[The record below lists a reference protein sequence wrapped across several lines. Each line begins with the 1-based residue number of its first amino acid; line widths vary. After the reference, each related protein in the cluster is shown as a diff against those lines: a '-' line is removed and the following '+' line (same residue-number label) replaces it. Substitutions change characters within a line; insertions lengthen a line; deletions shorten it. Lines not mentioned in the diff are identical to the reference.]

1 MLMKTMTL
9 IRTLM
14 AVAML
19 FAVQTS
25 ANAQLGGLLKKAKNA
40 AEKTVKGVV
49 NGTSSGNVGAE
60 ALTNVQI
67 ENAREEHLRNSPQA
81 REYANVEKAGGW
93 DKYLELDKTANGQ
106 ILYKYFALGEGGYE
120 AEDKYS
126 KENGYDISC
135 VRNATGAART
145 LVQVIRWMKGN
156 TETYGEYGR
165 PEYALDKFNN
175 SVPEALKRASQATRG
190 KKPISQAELQALTA
204 ENTRLKE
211 LYKAGTGVREK
222 TADELKAEA
231 QEGYVMNIINANYL
245 LDNLSDKNRNAKAVA
260 DYKTKVNAKVKAQLA
275 PTKILGTYSTSVA
288 WQGLP
293 LFQYP
298 ELKDKYSSVQEMQF
312 KTFYEKGG
320 KYYVVKS
327 AFRQSIP
334 KGDNKSGAQPQK
346 FYWPG
351 IETPIEIPAEK
362 IQGKF

>member
-312 KTFYEKGG
+312 KTFYEK
-320 KYYVVKS
+320 VAS
-327 AFRQSIP
+327 TMS
-334 KGDNKSGAQPQK
+334 
-346 FYWPG
+346 
-351 IETPIEIPAEK
+351 
-362 IQGKF
+362 

>member
-1 MLMKTMTL
+1 MIMKTMTL

-275 PTKILGTYSTSVA
+275 PTKILGTYSTSAA

-293 LFQYP
+293 LFQMP
-298 ELKDKYSSVQEMQF
+298 ELNEKYNSVQEMQF
-312 KTFYEKGG
+312 KTFYEKDG

-334 KGDNKSGAQPQK
+334 KGDNVHGAQPQK
-346 FYWPG
+346 DYWPG
-351 IETPIEIPAEK
+351 LETPVEIPADK